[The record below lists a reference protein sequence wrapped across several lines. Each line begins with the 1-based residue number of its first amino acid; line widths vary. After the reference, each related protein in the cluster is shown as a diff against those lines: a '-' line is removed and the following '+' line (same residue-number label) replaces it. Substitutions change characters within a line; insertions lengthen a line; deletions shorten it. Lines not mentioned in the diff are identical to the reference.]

1 MSSIVRSLGL
11 VAVLLSNT
19 AHAHEMKKTK
29 DWVVIYYDGHEGE
42 RQCTV
47 ITSQRGS
54 LEGKR
59 IVRGREEEC
68 AAYYKKIEP
77 GYYRTGTI
85 ETTNSPIR
93 SASGIK

>member
-1 MSSIVRSLGL
+1 
-11 VAVLLSNT
+11 
-19 AHAHEMKKTK
+19 MKKTT
-29 DWVVIYYDGHEGE
+29 DWVVIYYDGHDGE

-68 AAYYKKIEP
+68 AAYYKKIE
-77 GYYRTGTI
+77 
-85 ETTNSPIR
+85 
-93 SASGIK
+93 SGVLQSGNDRNNQFVYSIGIWD